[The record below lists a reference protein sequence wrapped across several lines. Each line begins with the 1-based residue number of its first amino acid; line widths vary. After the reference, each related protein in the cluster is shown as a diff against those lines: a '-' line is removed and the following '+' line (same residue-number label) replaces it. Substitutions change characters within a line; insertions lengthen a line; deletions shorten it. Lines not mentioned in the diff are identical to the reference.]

1 MRWRLVL
8 MGISAFVLFASKASH
23 YQPGIAFG
31 GIFLTLGF
39 FLLLSHR
46 GPRDG

>member
-1 MRWRLVL
+1 MTWRLLL
-8 MGISAFVLFASKASH
+8 MGISAIVLFGSKSAH

-31 GIFLTLGF
+31 SIFLTLGF

-46 GPRDG
+46 GRS